1 MIFFFI
7 FLISWLFRDLHRVL
21 EQGMLLSM
29 LGQRQVMLTNIYT
42 LESKEAYRPRIE
54 SNFAVKFYV
63 VEEVSVLFYIVLH
76 RMTSLIVIFEISC
89 QIVSENIRVLAL
101 LMICRS
107 ISLEG
112 LETNTITMMFGS

>member
-1 MIFFFI
+1 
-7 FLISWLFRDLHRVL
+7 
-21 EQGMLLSM
+21 MLLSM

>member
-89 QIVSENIRVLAL
+89 QIASENIRVLAL